1 MDIRALGY
9 LRIETADLAA
19 WRTYVLDILGMAEA
33 EGTTDTRLNVRID
46 DRTHRFQFVAGDRD
60 RLLAAGFEVANA
72 RALREAAAEL
82 ESAGHPV
89 KQADDATLADRRVQ
103 GLIHCEDPSGN
114 PLEIYWGQAQDH
126 SPLGTPYGNRF
137 VTGGPHGSHGPHN
150 PHENLGLGHVVL
162 PAAETEATLD
172 FYENLLG
179 FQLRDSMRLP
189 PVAVPTGA
197 PGRDFHWMHFLSPN
211 RRHHSLGLYPGALPP
226 GIVHFMV
233 ELETL
238 DDVGYC
244 LDRMNK
250 AGIPIASTLG
260 RHSNDHMVSFYAQ
273 APGGFQVE
281 YGWDGLLVDP
291 ATWTAKEITA
301 DSFWGHQWNG

>member
-9 LRIETADLAA
+9 LRIETTDLPA
-19 WRTYVLDILGMAEA
+19 WRTFVLDVLGMAEA
-33 EGTTDTRLNVRID
+33 RGGTDGLLNVRID
-46 DRTHRFQFVAGDRD
+46 DRAHRFQFTAGNHD
-60 RLLAAGFEVANA
+60 RLLAAGFELPGA
-72 RALREAAAEL
+72 RALAEAAAEL
-82 ESAGHPV
+82 EAAGFPA
-89 KQADDATLADRRVQ
+89 KPADTATLADRRVQ
-103 GLIHCEDPSGN
+103 GLVHTEDPSGN
-114 PLEIYWGQAQDH
+114 PLELYWGQAQDH
-126 SPLGTPYGNRF
+126 TPLPARYGNRF
-137 VTGGPHGSHGPHN
+137 VTAAAGQD
-150 PHENLGLGHVVL
+150 LGLGHVVL
-162 PAAETEATLD
+162 PAPDTDATLD

-179 FQLRDSMRLP
+179 FQLRDSMKLP
-189 PVAVPTGA
+189 PAAVPTAA
-197 PGRDFHWMHFLSPN
+197 PGPDFHRMHFLSPN

-233 ELETL
+233 ELERL

-244 LDRMNK
+244 LDRMNA

-291 ATWTAKEITA
+291 AAWTAKEITA

>member
-19 WRTYVLDILGMAEA
+19 WRTYALDVLGMT
-33 EGTTDTRLNVRID
+33 EGQGSTDTLLCVRID
-46 DRTHRFQFVAGDRD
+46 DRVHRFQFVAGTTD

-72 RALREAAAEL
+72 RALRDAAAEL
-82 ESAGHPV
+82 EAAGHAV
-89 KQADDATLADRRVQ
+89 KQGDDATLADRRVQ

-126 SPLGTPYGNRF
+126 GPLAAPYGNRF
-137 VTGGPHGSHGPHN
+137 VTGD
-150 PHENLGLGHVVL
+150 LGLGHVVL
-162 PAAETEATLD
+162 PAPETAASLD

-189 PVAVPTGA
+189 PVAVPTA
-197 PGRDFHWMHFLSPN
+197 DPDRPFHWMHFLSPN

-233 ELETL
+233 ELERL

-244 LDRMNK
+244 LDRMNA

-281 YGWDGLLVDP
+281 YGWDGLIVDP
-291 ATWTAKEITA
+291 AAWTAKEITA

>member
-19 WRTYVLDILGMAEA
+19 WRTYTLDVLGMLQA

-46 DRTHRFQFVAGDRD
+46 DRTHRFQFIAGQQD
-60 RLLAAGFEVANA
+60 RLLAAGFEVAGA
-72 RALREAAAEL
+72 QALAQAAAEL
-82 ESAGHPV
+82 EAAGFAV
-89 KQADDATLADRRVQ
+89 KPGDAATLADRRVQ

-137 VTGGPHGSHGPHN
+137 VTGD
-150 PHENLGLGHVVL
+150 LGLGHVVL
-162 PAAETEATLD
+162 PAADTEATLD
-172 FYENLLG
+172 FYENVLG
-179 FQLRDSMRLP
+179 FQLRDSMKLP
-189 PVAVPTGA
+189 PVAVPTGR

-281 YGWDGLLVDP
+281 YGWDGLVVDP

>member
-9 LRIETADLAA
+9 LRIETTDLPA
-19 WRTYVLDILGMAEA
+19 WRTHLLDILGMTEA
-33 EGTTDTRLNVRID
+33 QGSTETRLGVRID
-46 DRTHRFQFVAGDRD
+46 DRVHRFQFLAGDTD
-60 RLLAAGFEVANA
+60 RLAAAGFELADA
-72 RALREAAAEL
+72 AALATAVRELEAA
-82 ESAGHPV
+82 GVPV
-89 KQADDATLADRRVQ
+89 KPADQATLADRRVRD
-103 GLIHCEDPSGN
+103 LVHLEDPSGN
-114 PLEIYWGQAQDH
+114 PLELYWGPAQDPT
-126 SPLGTPYGNRF
+126 PLAAPYGNHF
-137 VTGGPHGSHGPHN
+137 VTTAPDGEG
-150 PHENLGLGHVVL
+150 LGLGHVVL
-162 PAAETEATLD
+162 PAPDTEATLD

-197 PGRDFHWMHFLSPN
+197 PGKDFHWMHFLSPN

-233 ELETL
+233 EVARL
-238 DDVGYC
+238 DDVGHC
-244 LDRMNK
+244 LDRTTA
-250 AGIPIASTLG
+250 AGVPIASTLG

>member
-9 LRIETADLAA
+9 LRLETTKLDE
-19 WRTYVLDILGMAEA
+19 WRRYTLDVLGMVEA
-33 EGTTDTRLNVRID
+33 SGTDENTLCLRMD
-46 DRTHRFQFVAGDRD
+46 DRSYRIAVQQGASD
-60 RLLAAGFEVANA
+60 RLLAAGWEVANA
-72 RALREAAAEL
+72 AALDRATEELEAAGFAVKPADAAEL
-82 ESAGHPV
+82 AE
-89 KQADDATLADRRVQ
+89 RRVQ
-103 GLIHCEDPSGN
+103 GLIHVTDPCDN
-114 PLEIYWGQAQDH
+114 PLEIYWGPALDH
-126 SPLGTPYGNRF
+126 TPLGTPYGNRF
-137 VTGGPHGSHGPHN
+137 VTGD
-150 PHENLGLGHVVL
+150 LGLGHVVV
-162 PAAETEATLD
+162 PAPDIEAALD

-179 FQLRDSMRLP
+179 FQLRDSMKLP
-189 PVAVPTGA
+189 PQAVPTA
-197 PGRDFHWMHFLSPN
+197 KEQRDFHWMHFLSPN

-238 DDVGYC
+238 DDVGRG
-244 LDRMNK
+244 LDRMNA

-260 RHSNDHMVSFYAQ
+260 RHTNDHMVSFYAQ

-291 ATWTAKEITA
+291 ASWVAKEITA

>member
-9 LRIETADLAA
+9 LRIETTDLPA
-19 WRTYVLDILGMAEA
+19 WRTYVLDLLGMTEA
-33 EGTTDTRLNVRID
+33 PGSTPGSLHVRID
-46 DRTHRFQFVAGDRD
+46 DRVHRFQFVAGEQD

-72 RALREAAAEL
+72 RALEEAAAEL
-82 ESAGHPV
+82 EAAGFPV
-89 KQADDATLADRRVQ
+89 KQADAATLADRRVQ
-103 GLIHCEDPSGN
+103 GLVHCEDPSGN
-114 PLEIYWGQAQDH
+114 PLELYWGQAQDH
-126 SPLGTPYGNRF
+126 TPLASPYGNRF
-137 VTGGPHGSHGPHN
+137 VTGG
-150 PHENLGLGHVVL
+150 LGLGHVVL
-162 PAAETEATLD
+162 PAPDTEVTLA
-172 FYENLLG
+172 FYEDLLD

-233 ELETL
+233 ELEKL
-238 DDVGYC
+238 DDVGFC
-244 LDRMNK
+244 LDRMNR
-250 AGIPIASTLG
+250 AGVPIASTLG

>member
-9 LRIETADLAA
+9 LRLETTKLAE
-19 WRTYVLDILGMAEA
+19 WRTYALDILGMVEA
-33 EGTTDTRLNVRID
+33 AGTTEDTLCLRMD
-46 DRTHRFQFVAGDRD
+46 DRCHRIVVQAGGSD
-60 RLLAAGFEVANA
+60 RLLAAGWEVANA
-72 RALREAAAEL
+72 AALARVGQELAAAGVAVKPADAAEL
-82 ESAGHPV
+82 AE
-89 KQADDATLADRRVQ
+89 RRVQ
-103 GLIHCEDPSGN
+103 GMLHVTDPGGN

-126 SPLGTPYGNRF
+126 TALGTPYGNRF
-137 VTGGPHGSHGPHN
+137 VTGD
-150 PHENLGLGHVVL
+150 LGLGHVVL
-162 PAAETEATLD
+162 PVSDPEAALD

-179 FQLRDSMRLP
+179 FQLRDSMKLP
-189 PVAVPTGA
+189 PQAVPTA
-197 PGRDFHWMHFLSPN
+197 AEQRDFHWMHFLSPN

-238 DDVGYC
+238 DDVGRG
-244 LDRMNK
+244 LDRMNA

-260 RHSNDHMVSFYAQ
+260 RHTNDHMVSFYAQ

-291 ATWTAKEITA
+291 ATWVAKEITA

>member
-19 WRTYVLDILGMAEA
+19 WRTYVLDILGMTEA
-33 EGTTDTRLNVRID
+33 QGTTDTQLNVRID
-46 DRTHRFQFVAGDRD
+46 DRIHRFQFVTGTQD
-60 RLLAAGFEVANA
+60 RLLAAGFELPNA
-72 RALREAAAEL
+72 RALEDAAAEL
-82 ESAGHPV
+82 EAAGYAV
-89 KQADDATLADRRVQ
+89 KEGDAATLADRRVQ
-103 GLIHCEDPSGN
+103 GLVHCEDPSGN
-114 PLEIYWGQAQDH
+114 PLELYWGQAQDH
-126 SPLGTPYGNRF
+126 TPLAAPYGNRF
-137 VTGGPHGSHGPHN
+137 VTGD
-150 PHENLGLGHVVL
+150 LGLGHVVL
-162 PAAETEATLD
+162 PAPDTEATLD

-179 FQLRDSMRLP
+179 FQLRDSMKLP
-189 PVAVPTGA
+189 PVAVPTGE

-233 ELETL
+233 ELGTL

-244 LDRMNK
+244 LDRMNR

-281 YGWDGLLVDP
+281 YGWDGLIVDP

>member
-19 WRTYVLDILGMAEA
+19 WRGYVLDVLGMTEA
-33 EGTTDTRLNVRID
+33 QGSTDAQLNVRID
-46 DRTHRFQFVAGDRD
+46 DRIHRFQFVAGAQD

-72 RALREAAAEL
+72 KALAEAAAEL
-82 ESAGHPV
+82 EAAGYAV
-89 KQADDATLADRRVQ
+89 KPGDATTLADRRVQ
-103 GLIHCEDPSGN
+103 GLVHCEDPSGN
-114 PLEIYWGQAQDH
+114 PLELYWGQAQDH
-126 SPLGTPYGNRF
+126 TPLASPYGNRF
-137 VTGGPHGSHGPHN
+137 VTG
-150 PHENLGLGHVVL
+150 ELGLGHVVL
-162 PAAETEATLD
+162 PAPDTETTLD

-179 FQLRDSMRLP
+179 FQLRDSMKLP

-197 PGRDFHWMHFLSPN
+197 PGKDFHWMHFLSPN

-233 ELETL
+233 ELERL

-244 LDRMNK
+244 LDRMNA

-281 YGWDGLLVDP
+281 YGW
-291 ATWTAKEITA
+291 
-301 DSFWGHQWNG
+301 

>member
-9 LRIETADLAA
+9 LRIETADLPA
-19 WRTYVLDILGMAEA
+19 WRTYVLDLLGMTEA
-33 EGTTDTRLNVRID
+33 PGSTPGSLHVRID
-46 DRTHRFQFVAGDRD
+46 DRVHRFQFVAGEQD

-72 RALREAAAEL
+72 RALEEAAAEL
-82 ESAGHPV
+82 EGAGFPV
-89 KQADDATLADRRVQ
+89 KQADAATLADRRVR

-114 PLEIYWGQAQDH
+114 PLELYWGQAQDH
-126 SPLGTPYGNRF
+126 TPLASPYGNRF
-137 VTGGPHGSHGPHN
+137 VTG
-150 PHENLGLGHVVL
+150 ELGLGHVVL
-162 PAAETEATLD
+162 PAPDTEATLA
-172 FYENLLG
+172 FYEDLLG

-233 ELETL
+233 ELEKL
-238 DDVGYC
+238 DDVGFC
-244 LDRMNK
+244 LDRMNR
-250 AGIPIASTLG
+250 AGVPIASTLG

>member
-9 LRIETADLAA
+9 LRIETTKLEE
-19 WRTYVLDILGMAEA
+19 WRTYTLDILGMVQAQGSDER
-33 EGTTDTRLNVRID
+33 RLNVRID
-46 DRTHRFQFVAGDRD
+46 DRAHRFQFVAGEQD

-72 RALREAAAEL
+72 AALADTAAEL
-82 ESAGHPV
+82 EAAGIVV
-89 KQADDATLADRRVQ
+89 KPGDAATLAERRVQ
-103 GLIHCEDPSGN
+103 GLIHFEDPSGN
-114 PLEIYWGQAQDH
+114 PLEVFWGQAQDH
-126 SPLGTPYGNRF
+126 TPLGTPYGNRF
-137 VTGGPHGSHGPHN
+137 VTGD
-150 PHENLGLGHVVL
+150 LGLGHVVL
-162 PAAETEATLD
+162 PAPDTAETLA

-197 PGRDFHWMHFLSPN
+197 PGQDFYWMHFLSPN
-211 RRHHSLGLYPGALPP
+211 GRHHSLGLYPGALPP

-238 DDVGYC
+238 DDVGFC
-244 LDRMNK
+244 LDRMNT

-281 YGWDGLLVDP
+281 YGWDGLVVDP
-291 ATWTAKEITA
+291 ATWVAKEITA

>member
-9 LRIETADLAA
+9 LRIETADLPA
-19 WRTYVLDILGMAEA
+19 WRTYVLDLLGMTEA
-33 EGTTDTRLNVRID
+33 PGSTPDRLDVRID
-46 DRTHRFQFVAGDRD
+46 DRVHRFQFVAGDQD
-60 RLLAAGFEVANA
+60 RLLAAGFELAGA
-72 RALREAAAEL
+72 RALEEAAAEL
-82 ESAGHPV
+82 EAAGHPV
-89 KQADDATLADRRVQ
+89 KQADAATLADRRVQ

-114 PLEIYWGQAQDH
+114 PLELYWGQAQDH
-126 SPLGTPYGNRF
+126 TPLAAPYGNRF
-137 VTGGPHGSHGPHN
+137 VTG
-150 PHENLGLGHVVL
+150 ELGLGHVVL
-162 PAAETEATLD
+162 PAPETEATLD
-172 FYENLLG
+172 FYEDLLG

-189 PVAVPTGA
+189 PVAVPTGP

-233 ELETL
+233 EAEKL

-244 LDRMNK
+244 LDRMNR

-281 YGWDGLLVDP
+281 FGWDGLLVDP